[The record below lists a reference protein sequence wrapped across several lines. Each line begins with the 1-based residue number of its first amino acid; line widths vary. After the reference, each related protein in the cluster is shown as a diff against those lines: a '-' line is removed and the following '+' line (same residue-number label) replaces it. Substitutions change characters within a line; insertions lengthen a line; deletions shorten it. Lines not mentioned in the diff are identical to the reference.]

1 MAILRQPDALDP
13 VPLPRPLV
21 LAALLTLAACR
32 IETRP
37 PAGVARSTA
46 TVQAAVAEHYRS
58 RNAVTGDSVGLTV
71 IGRTTEVRRDLASV
85 WVTLRERRRLSA
97 DSARD
102 TVRYEHLLLR
112 RTGDG
117 WIVLSA
123 TAVGP
128 S

>member
-1 MAILRQPDALDP
+1 
-13 VPLPRPLV
+13 VPSFRPL
-21 LAALLTLAACR
+21 ALVTFLTLAACR

-37 PAGVARSTA
+37 PAGVARTTS

-58 RNAVTGDSVGLTV
+58 RNAVAGDSVGLTV

-85 WVTLRERRRLSA
+85 WVTLRERRRVSA
-97 DSARD
+97 DSTRD
-102 TVRYEHLLLR
+102 ITRHEHLLLR
-112 RTGDG
+112 RTDGG

-123 TAVGP
+123 TTVGP

>member
-1 MAILRQPDALDP
+1 MDP
-13 VPLPRPLV
+13 VALRRPFALV
-21 LAALLTLAACR
+21 ALLALAACR

-37 PAGVARSTA
+37 PAGVARTTT

-58 RNAVTGDSVGLTV
+58 RNAVAGDTVGLTV

-85 WVTLRERRRLSA
+85 WVTLRERRRVGA
-97 DSARD
+97 DSTRD
-102 TVRYEHLLLR
+102 TTKYEHLLLR
-112 RTGDG
+112 RTGGG

-123 TAVGP
+123 TTAGP